1 MTDAACRCRGP
12 ARAPRSAS
20 VRGCAPAAAVVVRGR
35 VGPGGGGRSGIH
47 SLALPPC
54 PRPAARAPGAGATGV
69 GRDRPR
75 RCAAFPPPEW
85 LGGGDGV
92 RLRTAGAVVRAGSAC
107 RAVEHSA
114 RRRHRAGGRRRSG
127 SRGTDPAGRV
137 AGGGGCRTARDHG
150 SRARLRGRHVLP
162 RPAPP
167 RSARLRHGAR
177 RRLRGRRGGS
187 RLATTRRG
195 IGAQTSRRRRSRRS
209 RHTPRAPR

>member
-1 MTDAACRCRGP
+1 MPRAAAVDPRGLL
-12 ARAPRSAS
+12 
-20 VRGCAPAAAVVVRGR
+20 VRLRFGGCAPAAAVVVRGR

-92 RLRTAGAVVRAGSAC
+92 RLRTARAVVRAGSGVSCC
-107 RAVEHSA
+107 RALRSTA
-114 RRRHRAGGRRRSG
+114 TPCRGRRRSG

-137 AGGGGCRTARDHG
+137 AGGGGCRTARD
-150 SRARLRGRHVLP
+150 
-162 RPAPP
+162 
-167 RSARLRHGAR
+167 R
-177 RRLRGRRGGS
+177 RRHAGVGEGCRGVSPGIPCCSGGDGASDPIDAFNWSVASTENDKLS
-187 RLATTRRG
+187 R
-195 IGAQTSRRRRSRRS
+195 
-209 RHTPRAPR
+209 